1 LVASVA
7 IVMLAL
13 AGPAAALVSF
23 TSSQITA
30 PTDNS
35 VVTLDRDNP
44 NTMHVTGTTSGAA
57 GNADLVCFYGSG
69 STLLAPNV
77 TVTANAFSADIP
89 LDNATNTTPKPY
101 CLMRAVPTGDS
112 TVYPP
117 TGPNNSFAGPRILI
131 GNTRTYKVGGS
142 GVNQNV
148 VRDFFVG
155 QAQTRG
161 YMDYGSFGWYGLDYS
176 FVFDPLTLAE
186 SNSLFW
192 GNAWTKSQNGCGTG
206 NSTCAAATQS
216 ELTVDDKNAYAPETA
231 SGLYHV
237 DATHS
242 SELLPGFPALTF
254 SESIDPLSGN
264 AHITETDPIVKCSPG
279 ETAFHASN
287 DPAWNTDCTSFA
299 STGIK
304 LDRTIDSDQSGRRT
318 KIVDVWTNTDGVSHN
333 LEVLYDEE
341 FNGDSSLTGSPS
353 FAYSWINGSSFSGPA
368 VGETVQGPGGSGPA
382 TIYVDGNGDAED
394 AFQFPQ
400 GAVTVSPAPTSIRW
414 YYSSAG
420 SYAGTFRFAQ
430 TIPAGATATIMRT
443 YVDGGSKESIAAKGA
458 AEQDRLGSPT
468 VAITSP
474 ANGSTTD
481 NPAATVTG
489 TASDPGGAVTSLKVN
504 GDAVAVAADG
514 TWSKA
519 LTLAPGANT
528 ITAEARDAAANTG
541 SATVKVTYT
550 PKVVPPVKP
559 PPLGLAIAIAKTRL
573 AALLSKGLPVTVSC
587 SAPCTFSVSLTIDSK
602 TAKALHLSKV
612 VALGTASAS
621 LTTAGKQTVVVK
633 LTKKAKKAL
642 KKAKAV
648 AISVKA
654 TGKDKAGNSSTLTRK
669 VTVKR

>member
-1 LVASVA
+1 
-7 IVMLAL
+7 
-13 AGPAAALVSF
+13 
-23 TSSQITA
+23 
-30 PTDNS
+30 
-35 VVTLDRDNP
+35 
-44 NTMHVTGTTSGAA
+44 
-57 GNADLVCFYGSG
+57 
-69 STLLAPNV
+69 
-77 TVTANAFSADIP
+77 
-89 LDNATNTTPKPY
+89 
-101 CLMRAVPTGDS
+101 
-112 TVYPP
+112 
-117 TGPNNSFAGPRILI
+117 
-131 GNTRTYKVGGS
+131 
-142 GVNQNV
+142 
-148 VRDFFVG
+148 
-155 QAQTRG
+155 
-161 YMDYGSFGWYGLDYS
+161 
-176 FVFDPLTLAE
+176 
-186 SNSLFW
+186 
-192 GNAWTKSQNGCGTG
+192 
-206 NSTCAAATQS
+206 
-216 ELTVDDKNAYAPETA
+216 
-231 SGLYHV
+231 
-237 DATHS
+237 
-242 SELLPGFPALTF
+242 
-254 SESIDPLSGN
+254 
-264 AHITETDPIVKCSPG
+264 
-279 ETAFHASN
+279 
-287 DPAWNTDCTSFA
+287 
-299 STGIK
+299 
-304 LDRTIDSDQSGRRT
+304 
-318 KIVDVWTNTDGVSHN
+318 
-333 LEVLYDEE
+333 
-341 FNGDSSLTGSPS
+341 
-353 FAYSWINGSSFSGPA
+353 
-368 VGETVQGPGGSGPA
+368 VQGPGGSGPA

-394 AFQFPQ
+394 TFQFPQ

-414 YYSSAG
+414 YKKSSG
-420 SYAGTFRFAQ
+420 FYYGTFRFAQ

-443 YVDGGSKESIAAKGA
+443 YVNGGSKESIAAKGA

-474 ANGSTTD
+474 ANASTTD

-654 TGKDKAGNSSTLTRK
+654 TGKDNAGNSSTLTRK